1 MKWIKKYMSSLD
13 NEQPIKKKSLKSNFI
28 FNFISQILVLIIPL
42 ATSPY
47 LARVLG
53 VEISGQISFATSII
67 TYFTLASNFGFTTYG
82 QREIARFQNDKE
94 KRSQVF
100 WEIFTIRL
108 LFTLVSLSVLF
119 SIIYFNVFD
128 ERYKT
133 FLLIQTIT
141 VLACSVDLTFY
152 YQGMEEFKL
161 MAIRTVI
168 VRIIGLVLVFSFVK
182 TKDDAWLYVLFNAVT
197 ALVANIAMWPL
208 IYKQTQRVKI
218 KDLHIWRHFVPA
230 LLIFLP
236 NLAVTIY
243 SVLDKTMIGILSSNP
258 DYDNGCYEKAYQLNS
273 IMLLLPTLI
282 SSVMIPRNAHDFAT
296 GDIES
301 LNKHIKFSFD
311 YTWLVSIP
319 LIVGCSVLCY
329 SLGSWFLGDG
339 YDEVPLLL
347 QIMSVRFVASGVGVI
362 VGDQIFI
369 AIGKEKYGMIS
380 TTIGAI
386 VNFSLNIVFIK
397 FWGATGAAIT
407 TAITEVLVGSISLI
421 IALKNKYI
429 NLKIVFS
436 GMPKKLIAAG
446 IMFIPIFFLN
456 RIFAYSIWS
465 FLLIMCVG
473 VVTYALSLFILRDEF
488 FMTMTKKGL
497 TSVHNFLNRKKNN
510 KEN

>member
-1 MKWIKKYMSSLD
+1 MSSLD
-13 NEQPIKKKSLKSNFI
+13 NEQPKKKKSLKSNFI

-53 VEISGQISFATSII
+53 VEISGQISFSTSII

-108 LFTLVSLSVLF
+108 IFTLVSLLVLF

-161 MAIRTVI
+161 MAIRTVV
-168 VRIIGLVLVFSFVK
+168 VRVIGLVLIFSFVK
-182 TKDDAWLYVLFNAVT
+182 TRNDAWLYVLFNAVT
-197 ALVANIAMWPL
+197 TILSYIAMWPL

-218 KDLHIWRHFVPA
+218 KELHIWRHFVPA

-243 SVLDKTMIGILSSNP
+243 SVLDKTMIGVLSSNP
-258 DYDNGCYEKAYQLNS
+258 DYENGCYEKAYQLNG
-273 IMLLLPTLI
+273 IMLLLVTLI
-282 SSVMIPRNAHDFAT
+282 SSVMVPRNAHDYAV
-296 GDIES
+296 GDTKS
-301 LNKHIKFSFD
+301 LNNHIKFSFD
-311 YTWLVSIP
+311 YTWLIGLP
-319 LIVGCSVLCY
+319 LIVGCSVLSY
-329 SLGSWFLGDG
+329 SLSSWFLGEG
-339 YDEVPLLL
+339 YEEVPLLL
-347 QIMSVRFVASGVGVI
+347 QIMSVRFVASGIGVV
-362 VGDQIFI
+362 VGDQLFI
-369 AIGKEKYGMIS
+369 AIGKEKYCMIATS
-380 TTIGAI
+380 VGAI
-386 VNFSLNIVFIK
+386 FNFSLNILFIK
-397 FWGATGAAIT
+397 LWGATGAAIT
-407 TAITEVLVGSISLI
+407 TAFTEVLVSVITVS
-421 IALKNKYI
+421 IALKKKLI
-429 NLKIVFS
+429 NFGNFIS
-436 GMPKKLIAAG
+436 GMPKKLISAG

-456 RIFAYSIWS
+456 RYFAYSVWS
-465 FLLIMCVG
+465 FILIMCVG
-473 VVTYALSLFILRDEF
+473 IVTYALSLLILRDKF
-488 FMTMTKKGL
+488 FLSLLEKGINYLKKFFVKKGV
-497 TSVHNFLNRKKNN
+497 SKN
-510 KEN
+510 ED